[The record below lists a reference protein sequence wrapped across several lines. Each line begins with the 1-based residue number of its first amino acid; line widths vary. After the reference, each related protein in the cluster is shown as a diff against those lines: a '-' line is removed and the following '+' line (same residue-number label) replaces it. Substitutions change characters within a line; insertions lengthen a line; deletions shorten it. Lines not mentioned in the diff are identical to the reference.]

1 MEVKIVRGIGCDTP
15 SQGSDKS
22 IDRTNKRREK

>member
-15 SQGSDKS
+15 GQGSNKA

>member
-15 SQGSDKS
+15 SRGSDRA
-22 IDRTNKRREK
+22 IDRSNKGRER